1 LSCTVYLS
9 STGLQRPVGRP
20 HFSRGREC
28 QSINSRLAAEHEKA
42 RAEGLEGVLAAL
54 PENFVLAKK
63 PLAFLSDRYLQFA
76 KHRLFEL

>member
-1 LSCTVYLS
+1 
-9 STGLQRPVGRP
+9 
-20 HFSRGREC
+20 
-28 QSINSRLAAEHEKA
+28 
-42 RAEGLEGVLAAL
+42 VLAAL